1 MLEYEKQEKIEHNF
15 LFGVSFIDTFIILG
29 WEIQLTVMLLIVQ
42 WVEVTQTS
50 WRKSTYSVPI

>member
-15 LFGVSFIDTFIILG
+15 LFGVSFNDTFIILG
-29 WEIQLTVMLLIVQ
+29 WEIQLTVMLLTVQ

-50 WRKSTYSVPI
+50 WRKSTYSVFN